1 MADQAGIASIL
12 GYEVERRDG
21 TGGAWGN
28 RQIIGGRARSNMTY
42 TGLVNGRQYD
52 VRIRPYGD
60 EDACDWSAPVS
71 GTPTTDTAPQDESD
85 FEDRV
90 PPGTQLRDWRFPVPG
105 RFSEMRDGRQ
115 LDGSYRYVRTDPDR
129 GTITFEYD
137 EIGQSG
143 CEVSLLFSS
152 LTSGSFLDECEGA
165 GVNVDVD
172 FDIEEP
178 PAPSS
183 PLAPQ
188 TMEAFDALVLGQ
200 ENTLLPGFGFG
211 YGFSARVGTR
221 LGGPASGVVYQ
232 TRRIVGDIEHD
243 ARTRSGRYMYE
254 RTGSNSG
261 VLTVRFGCRCPR
273 DEWDGNNDTGRTM
286 DEEWVFELSFL
297 SSDAAE
303 YTVTIYREGQPP
315 LTLNGFI
322 DFKAGD
328 NLSSFPPELLPP
340 GSPPQAS
347 GNDLLGVDAATGS
360 TSISIGGDSLQ
371 TILVQDGGIQDIA
384 YQPGDWL
391 EPKDGGNQRMMIVGS
406 GQTGAPVAAGLDFR
420 AWTPA
425 QARSVSLASGQAGL
439 IALSVVCMQ
448 FEKGIPTRGSR
459 FFSQP
464 KSPDGAVQTCQ
475 RNCVVAG
482 GDTIQRCVWE
492 CEASAAGATAV
503 VDDIA
508 DNAIG
513 QLLDALGGSSASEPI
528 RTGARTRS
536 DDMKSGFYGID

>member
-1 MADQAGIASIL
+1 M
-12 GYEVERRDG
+12 
-21 TGGAWGN
+21 
-28 RQIIGGRARSNMTY
+28 
-42 TGLVNGRQYD
+42 
-52 VRIRPYGD
+52 
-60 EDACDWSAPVS
+60 
-71 GTPTTDTAPQDESD
+71 
-85 FEDRV
+85 
-90 PPGTQLRDWRFPVPG
+90 
-105 RFSEMRDGRQ
+105 
-115 LDGSYRYVRTDPDR
+115 RTDPDR

-165 GVNVDVD
+165 GVNVDVN

-188 TMEAFDALVLGQ
+188 TMEAFDALALGKD
-200 ENTLLPGFGFG
+200 NLLPGFHFG
-211 YGFSARVGTR
+211 EYYPSDLEAAIWRSRITIRLTERARYAINGQGNYTYESTGAAAVC
-221 LGGPASGVVYQ
+221 LQSDSVAVVPATNGM
-232 TRRIVGDIEHD
+232 TTT
-243 ARTRSGRYMYE
+243 ARQE
-254 RTGSNSG
+254 
-261 VLTVRFGCRCPR
+261 P
-273 DEWDGNNDTGRTM
+273 

-303 YTVTIYREGQPP
+303 YTLTLYREGQPP

-347 GNDLLGVDAATGS
+347 GNDLFGVDAATGS
-360 TSISIGGDSLQ
+360 TSLSIGGDSLQ

-406 GQTGAPVAAGLDFR
+406 GQTGAPVAAGPIFR
-420 AWTPA
+420 AGTPA
-425 QARSVSLASGQAGL
+425 QARTVSLASGQAGL

-448 FEKGIPTRGSR
+448 IEKGIPKRGSR

-464 KSPDGAVQTCQ
+464 KSPVGAVQMCQ

-492 CEASAAGATAV
+492 CEVDAAGATSV
-503 VDDIA
+503 VDDFGDSA
-508 DNAIG
+508 MR
-513 QLLDALGGSSASEPI
+513 QLLDTLGGNSANEPI
-528 RTGARTRS
+528 RTGASTR
-536 DDMKSGFYGID
+536 DDDLKSALPRIH

>member
-1 MADQAGIASIL
+1 
-12 GYEVERRDG
+12 
-21 TGGAWGN
+21 
-28 RQIIGGRARSNMTY
+28 MTY

-52 VRIRPYGD
+52 VRIRPFGN
-60 EDACDWSAPVS
+60 EDACDWSTPVS
-71 GTPTTDTAPQDESD
+71 GMPTTDTAPRDEPD
-85 FEDRV
+85 FEERV
-90 PPGTQLRDWRFPVPG
+90 PPEKQLRNWRFPVPG
-105 RFSEMRDGRQ
+105 RFSETRDGRQ
-115 LDGSYRYVRTDPDR
+115 IDGSYRYVRTGANR
-129 GTITFEYD
+129 GTITLEYD
-137 EIGQSG
+137 EIGRAG
-143 CEVSLLFSS
+143 CEMSLLFSS

-188 TMEAFDALVLGQ
+188 TMEEFDALVLGQ
-200 ENTLLPGFGFG
+200 ENTILPGFGFG
-211 YGFSARVGTR
+211 YGFSARLGTR
-221 LGGPASGVVYQ
+221 LGGPASGYAY
-232 TRRIVGDIEHD
+232 RIVGNL
-243 ARTRSGRYMYE
+243 GRNAVGNYAYE
-254 RTGSNSG
+254 STGPNSG
-261 VLTVRFGCRCPR
+261 ALTVRFGCRCPR
-273 DEWDGNNDTGRTM
+273 DEWDDNNGTDSFP

-297 SSDAAE
+297 SPDAAE
-303 YTVTIYREGQPP
+303 FTVTIYREGRAP

-340 GSPPQAS
+340 GPPPQAS
-347 GNDLLGVDAATGS
+347 GNDLFGVDAATGS
-360 TSISIGGDSLQ
+360 TSLSIGGDSIQ

-391 EPKDGGNQRMMIVGS
+391 EPKDGGNQRMMIVGP
-406 GQTGAPVAAGLDFR
+406 GQTPAPVAAGLVFR
-420 AWTPA
+420 AGTPA
-425 QARSVSLASGQAGL
+425 QARTVSLASGQTGL

-448 FEKGIPTRGSR
+448 IEKGIPARGSR

-464 KSPDGAVQTCQ
+464 NSPDGAVQTCQ
-475 RNCVVAG
+475 RHCVAAG

-492 CEASAAGATAV
+492 CEGSAAGAAAV

-508 DNAIG
+508 DNAMR

-528 RTGARTRS
+528 RTGAGTR
-536 DDMKSGFYGID
+536 DDDQKSALPRID